1 VPKRSKPVVFEAAL
15 EELEQLVDRLE
26 RGELPLEES
35 LAAFERGMGLVGS
48 LSERLADIEQRV
60 EALLATYDRATAG
73 EPDAEDGD
81 G

>member
-48 LSERLADIEQRV
+48 LNERLADIEQRV
-60 EALLATYDRATAG
+60 EALLATYDRAPAE